1 MIKYNLKCV
10 CGSVFE
16 SWFASSNSYDS
27 LKRRKLVKCIHCDS
41 DLVEK
46 SIMAPNL
53 KSKSNKFTIKNN
65 QEKKIRKQLLDLK
78 KFVEKNCKNV
88 GEDFP
93 SEARRIHYDK
103 KNSKGIYGKA
113 SPEETAELIE
123 EGIEVASIPWPE
135 KSEN

>member
-65 QEKKIRKQLLDLK
+65 QEKKIRKQH
-78 KFVEKNCKNV
+78 NWRN
-88 GEDFP
+88 
-93 SEARRIHYDK
+93 
-103 KNSKGIYGKA
+103 NSNYFILCLWSFNNWNTSY
-113 SPEETAELIE
+113 
-123 EGIEVASIPWPE
+123 
-135 KSEN
+135 